1 MTLNEARGHCRGG
14 EPIVNT
20 REIARGARQA
30 KRRPLNACETRA
42 KIENDTRNKTPDTR
56 RPRLPSPPPPPPPT
70 SLRSRATLFAPAAKG
85 SLTVLARARA
95 PDSFS
100 FRNNYVFPARRG
112 RYAGLFGRK

>member
-30 KRRPLNACETRA
+30 KRRPLNAAEARA

-56 RPRLPSPPPPPPPT
+56 RPRAPPPHPSPSPPPAAPRR
-70 SLRSRATLFAPAAKG
+70 RSALPQ
-85 SLTVLARARA
+85 
-95 PDSFS
+95 
-100 FRNNYVFPARRG
+100 RRYS
-112 RYAGLFGRK
+112 RRPR

>member
-56 RPRLPSPPPPPPPT
+56 RPRLPSPPPPAPNVVALP
-70 SLRSRATLFAPAAKG
+70 RNVIRAGREGIADG
-85 SLTVLARARA
+85 SCARARTGQFFV
-95 PDSFS
+95 SE
-100 FRNNYVFPARRG
+100 
-112 RYAGLFGRK
+112 